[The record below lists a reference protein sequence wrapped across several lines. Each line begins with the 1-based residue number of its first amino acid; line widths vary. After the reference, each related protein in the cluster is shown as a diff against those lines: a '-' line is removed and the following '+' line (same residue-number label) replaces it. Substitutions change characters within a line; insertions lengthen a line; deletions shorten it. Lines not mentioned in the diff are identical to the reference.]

1 MKRLLLVLPLAVA
14 LLAGTAIACGDS
26 DDEGVGAGP
35 AAPTQPPA
43 QAVQEITVR
52 GIESGEQYLF
62 DPKTVNVRPGT
73 VRVNFV
79 NAGVE
84 RPHTFV
90 VKTKAGDADLP
101 NANTDRVELGQSKVI
116 EFTVTEEGAYKIVC
130 TIRGHEDRGMTG
142 TLNVS
147 RQTALGQ

>member
-1 MKRLLLVLPLAVA
+1 MLVFPLAIA
-14 LLAGTAIACGDS
+14 LLAGTAIACGGGDDDDS
-26 DDEGVGAGP
+26 TTPSAANTPAG
-35 AAPTQPPA
+35 

-73 VRVNFV
+73 VRINFV

-84 RPHTFV
+84 RPHSLLI
-90 VKTKAGDADLP
+90 KNKAGDGDLP
-101 NANTDRVELGQSKVI
+101 SANTDRVELGQSKVI
-116 EFTVTEEGAYKIVC
+116 EFTVTEEGAYKMVC
-130 TIRGHEDRGMTG
+130 IIRGHEDRGMTG

>member
-1 MKRLLLVLPLAVA
+1 MKRILLVLPLTVA

-26 DDEGVGAGP
+26 NDEGGGAAP
-35 AAPTQPPA
+35 AAPTSAPS

-62 DPKTVNVRPGT
+62 DPKTVNVRPGP

-84 RPHTFV
+84 RPHSFV
-90 VKTKAGDADLP
+90 LKNKAGDADL
-101 NANTDRVELGQSKVI
+101 ATTDRVELGQSKVI